1 MTAPMNRASLDALH
15 QARRAEKDQALFYR
29 ALAASAEAVRNAQ
42 EAEDL
47 NGLHAD
53 EQHHLSRITVRLVE
67 LNERVE
73 DLSGASIEAAPAY
86 PDWRPAAREREKAE
100 IARYEEIQRLGL
112 DASTAEL
119 IAEILDSERQHVQS
133 LGGKFMSA
141 FDARAESES

>member
-1 MTAPMNRASLDALH
+1 MTGISLGRATLDALH

-29 ALAASAEAVRNAQ
+29 ALAAHAEAAHNAQ
-42 EAEDL
+42 EADDL

-73 DLSGASIEAAPAY
+73 DFSSVTVEPPAY
-86 PDWRPAAREREKAE
+86 PNWQPAAREREQAE
-100 IARYEEIQRLGL
+100 IRRYEQIQQLGL
-112 DASTAEL
+112 DDSTAEL
-119 IAEILDSERQHVQS
+119 IAGILESERQHVKS

-141 FDARAESES
+141 FDARAESQG